1 VTVGLGRNVLGL
13 TLLGLVTSHQAVLSS
28 IRPYLRA
35 CKLLRKLAFPWWR
48 RFESPRMRVVYA
60 YERDHV
66 SAVVA
71 CIPEGDQQGD
81 PSEGDRLLAQDH
93 SVKLVWAVLKLILGE
108 PQSLKG
114 VEVHE
119 VEVVAPVHEG
129 LSELGCPN
137 QRVDNEGKP
146 PWLRDAARVVHLV
159 KSDQGFELAQVLRDC
174 HGHGIDRPACEL
186 ELAARLVCVC
196 VGVHHKLT

>member
-1 VTVGLGRNVLGL
+1 MV
-13 TLLGLVTSHQAVLSS
+13 
-28 IRPYLRA
+28 RPKEVNYL
-35 CKLLRKLAFPWWR
+35 
-48 RFESPRMRVVYA
+48 
-60 YERDHV
+60 ERDHV

-81 PSEGDRLLAQDH
+81 PSEGDILLAQDH
-93 SVKLVWAVLKLILGE
+93 SVKLVWAALKLILGE

-137 QRVDNEGKP
+137 QWVDNEEKP

-159 KSDQGFELAQVLRDC
+159 KSDQGFKLAQVLRDC

-196 VGVHHKLT
+196 VGGGGVHHKLT